1 MLRDNSRPLVGF
13 PRIAFVLGILCS
25 TLSAGENDWTSQ
37 GPDAVV
43 NLVVADSQRQ
53 WLYAGTDE
61 GVFER
66 GFDDSVWTP
75 MASSLADHNVLSFAV
90 DETDGRLYAGTD
102 QGLFVSTNAGTLW
115 TAAAETGSGIMSL
128 ATGLTTG
135 RVYAGTFGRGIYSSQ
150 DGGNRW
156 VRGDVLDAIVYDIAP
171 AFDDQT
177 VYAATAR
184 GLLVSSDNGLTWSAP
199 SDQLT
204 STSVRAIHLGPAIDA
219 GSVTI
224 ATYGQGVLK
233 SVDGGGT
240 WTELNGSD
248 DRTLSP
254 LQVRALAID
263 SVNPK
268 IMYAATSTA
277 GFLRTQDGGRSWL
290 PVNTGLPQLTTRDIV
305 LPFVGQNRVLGT
317 GTGHGVWE
325 IRFADAP
332 QIDLARVSMDFGP
345 VPVGSRQMQ
354 TVEISNSGKADLV
367 VHSLRMGGS
376 SGFTISLPDSIAQ
389 LDSIVIAP
397 GNSTFVEVRFAPQV
411 RDQLL
416 RDELR
421 ITSSDPDETE
431 RTLTVEGRGTQAVLS
446 VEPDQIDFGA
456 IRMPSAD
463 VVDSTLRLTNTGSAS
478 LRLLGASFT
487 KSRFRVLD
495 FTPQTLA
502 PGQGANVRVSFKPL
516 LPQSETATLL
526 LISES
531 LEATDRGT
539 DTLRVSV
546 TGTGTAPDIGVSSSI
561 LDFGQVDIGQQL
573 TLPLEV
579 TNTGTAPLT
588 ITRVTARSD
597 QFDVDR
603 TLGVPRDTVFT
614 VPAQDT
620 ILIVAG
626 DDTTLSIDT
635 SSSTLIEV
643 SGDTTWL
650 VTGSDTT
657 RIVSG
662 AATTAII
669 VSGQRA
675 IFSAAADST
684 ILQPDSTF
692 VFRLTYRPTISGTR
706 HDTLDLISDAPL
718 RFGQLS
724 VLLRGEGN
732 ALSLEPLPVI
742 PLGVY
747 PIDLVVTQLDD
758 VNGVDIAVVDS
769 STGRLHILRN
779 DGGGEFPSSSRV
791 VLPDDAAPYPAW
803 SEPVTIAAG
812 PIFNRS
818 GPMDLVIGDR
828 VAKSLSVLSNDGRGH
843 FSGRREDLFIGHN
856 LSDVVVVDLDA
867 DSDQDIVVANG
878 LNSSSITLLYNDGQG
893 NFSARAVMASQNGAT
908 QVAAG
913 QLDADGYVDLV
924 VANTKANTVSVYLND
939 RNGGFGGAVH
949 YLVGVGPGELALAD
963 LDADGHVDIAVTANN
978 SSRVSLLRNTGTGV
992 FTALDGPV
1000 THLQPTAI
1008 AAGGLTADIFDDF
1021 VVGGQGDFLV
1031 FLENANGVSYGDTK
1045 IELGFPIRRVK
1056 IADIDNNGVGD
1067 IIAVSADSGRLQLLR
1082 NRLVGRLIRPRAPTA
1097 VMAEDVKGDLG
1108 GRISVS
1114 WKDGDYGL
1122 QSTTTQI
1129 IPTTSYTVV
1138 RSADLDFNIVD
1149 TLAVVP
1155 GGSFSYQ
1162 DVDATPYSTF
1172 YYQVTAEREGLP
1184 SAPSAPAG
1192 ATSLPAPLIDVKL
1205 SNAPRVSLGDT
1216 LIAEIYLTL
1225 ADHDIA
1231 GISVFMT
1238 YEPTALQLIPSETDE
1253 NKPFRVASDLAGSF
1267 TTAINSYHS
1276 GVFDST
1282 GKVDLTL
1289 ISTVPGGV
1297 TPLTTSV
1304 EPVLVA
1310 RLHFLANVEASTFLS
1325 VDDEETANRRSA
1337 VVERGTGVWI
1347 EPVLRDSTK
1356 LTVRDVFVSGQ
1367 IQVQQRGTTAING
1380 DLATLL
1386 FIDSADD
1393 TLFSSL
1399 NDEDR
1404 LQPGIQV
1411 SLTDQGRF
1419 TLDQIPAGTYRI
1431 FAKVATHLQGI
1442 VVGDTVSVDS
1452 SRRHLTFRWV
1462 APDTSALALLPA
1474 GDANDD
1480 NRVNL
1485 ADFGVL
1491 VRHYGETRSSSSDWA
1506 VAQLTDFNGDERVN
1520 FDDFM
1525 LLADNF
1531 GRIGMRVL
1539 SSARLAAP
1547 QGRVWVSESGILHG
1561 EDLGAISG
1569 LTLLIPASAQVSFDG
1584 TAFEGSVP
1592 RMHSWPATQGRRR
1605 LALVL
1610 AGPDAGTV
1618 SGEGPLLNFTGVEPA
1633 LINDQLE
1640 AVEVLAADG
1649 SSWSVM
1655 VTAAV
1660 PQVTNLGVNY
1670 PNPFNP
1676 TTTIPFDLSS
1686 RGRVRLEMFDILGQR
1701 VRTLV
1706 AGKIMSPGQHQI
1718 VWLGQDDE
1726 GHEVASGRYFYRLRV
1741 GQLLQSRSLL
1751 LLR

>member
-1 MLRDNSRPLVGF
+1 MCRNSRPLVASL
-13 PRIAFVLGILCS
+13 RVVVVLGILCS

-37 GPDAVV
+37 GPDVIV
-43 NLVVADSQRQ
+43 NRVVADTQRQ
-53 WLYAGTDE
+53 WLYAGTSE
-61 GVFER
+61 GVYER
-66 GFDDSVWTP
+66 AFDDSIWTP

-90 DETDGRLYAGTD
+90 DETDGRLYAGTS
-102 QGLFVSTNAGTLW
+102 QGLFVSANAGTLW
-115 TAAAETGSGIMSL
+115 TAAVEPGSGIMSL

-135 RVYAGTFGRGIYSSQ
+135 RVYVGTFGRGIYSSQ
-150 DGGNRW
+150 DGGNSW
-156 VRGDVLDAIVYDIAP
+156 TRGDVPDAIVYDIAP

-177 VYAATAR
+177 VYAATAS
-184 GLLVSSDNGLTWSAP
+184 GILVSSDNGLTWAAP
-199 SDQLT
+199 GDQLT
-204 STSVRAIHLGPAIDA
+204 TTSVRSIHLGPAVDA
-219 GSVTI
+219 GTVTI
-224 ATYGQGVLK
+224 ATYGRGVLR
-233 SVDGGGT
+233 SVDGGIS

-248 DRTLSP
+248 DRPLSP

-263 SVNPK
+263 SVNPR
-268 IMYAATSTA
+268 IMYAATATG
-277 GFLRTQDGGRSWL
+277 GFLRTQDGGGSWL
-290 PVNTGLPQLTTRDIV
+290 RVNTGLPQLTARDIV
-305 LPFVGQNRVLGT
+305 LPFEEQNQVLGT
-317 GTGHGVWE
+317 GTGDGVWE

-332 QIDLARVSMDFGP
+332 QIDLAPVSIDFGP
-345 VPVGSRQMQ
+345 VPIGSRQMQ
-354 TVEISNSGKADLV
+354 TVIISNSGKADLV
-367 VHSLRMGGS
+367 VHSLRMGGA
-376 SGFTISLPDSIAQ
+376 SGFTISLPDSIAR

-397 GNSTFVEVRFAPQV
+397 GNSTFVEVIFEPKV
-411 RDQLL
+411 RDELL

-431 RTLTVEGRGTQAVLS
+431 RALAVVGRGTQAVLS

-463 VVDSTLRLTNTGSAS
+463 VIDSTLRLTNSGSAS

-487 KSRFRVLD
+487 NSRFRVLD
-495 FTPQTLA
+495 FAPQTLA
-502 PGQGANVRVSFKPL
+502 PGQGADVRVSFNPL
-516 LPQSETATLL
+516 LPRSETATLL

-531 LEATDRGT
+531 LETTDGVT

-546 TGTGTAPDIGVSSSI
+546 TGTGTAPDIGASSLI
-561 LDFGQVDIGQQL
+561 LDFGQVDIGQQQ

-626 DDTTLSIDT
+626 GDTALSLDT
-635 SSSTLIEV
+635 GSSTVVEV

-650 VTGSDTT
+650 VAGSDTT

-662 AATTAII
+662 ADTTSII
-669 VSGQRA
+669 VGGRRTV
-675 IFSAAADST
+675 FSAAADST
-684 ILQPDSTF
+684 VLQPDSTF
-692 VFRLTYRPTISGTR
+692 VFRLTYRPTMSGPR
-706 HDTLDLISDAPL
+706 NDTLDIFSDAPL

-732 ALSLEPLPVI
+732 ALSLEPAPVI

-747 PIDLVVTQLDD
+747 PVDLVVTALDN

-779 DGGGEFPSSSRV
+779 DGGGEFPAVGHV

-803 SEPVTIAAG
+803 AEPVTIAAG
-812 PIFNRS
+812 PIFNRG
-818 GPMDLVIGDR
+818 GPTDLVIGDR
-828 VAKSLSVLSNDGRGH
+828 VAKSLSVLSNDGQGR

-867 DSDQDIVVANG
+867 DGDQDIVVANG
-878 LNSSSITLLYNDGQG
+878 LQSSSITLLYNDGQG
-893 NFSARAVMASQNGAT
+893 NFSARAVLTSQSGAT
-908 QVAAG
+908 EVAAG

-924 VANTKANTVSVYLND
+924 VANTLANTVSVYLND
-939 RNGGFGGAVH
+939 RNGGFAGAVH
-949 YLVGVGPGELALAD
+949 YLVGVSPGELALAD
-963 LDADGHVDIAVTANN
+963 IDADGHVDIAASTTGE
-978 SSRVSLLRNTGTGV
+978 SRVSLLRNTGAGV
-992 FTALDGPV
+992 FTSLNRPDAL
-1000 THLQPTAI
+1000 LRATAI

-1031 FLENANGVSYGDTK
+1031 FLENTSGSSYSNTP

-1067 IIAVSADSGRLQLLR
+1067 IIAMSADSGRLQLLH
-1082 NRLVGRLIRPRAPTA
+1082 NRLVGRLIRPRAPIA
-1097 VMAEDVKGDLG
+1097 VVAQDVKGDLG

-1114 WKDGDYGL
+1114 WEDGDYGL
-1122 QSTTTQI
+1122 QATTTQI

-1138 RSADLDFNIVD
+1138 RSADLDFNSVD

-1155 GGSFSYQ
+1155 GGIFSYQ

-1184 SAPSAPAG
+1184 SAPSAPAS
-1192 ATSLPAPLIDVKL
+1192 ARSVPAPLIDVRL

-1216 LIAEIYLTL
+1216 LIAEIYLTP

-1231 GISVFMT
+1231 GVSVFMT
-1238 YEPTALQLIPSETDE
+1238 YEPTALQLIPSETDV

-1267 TTAINSYHS
+1267 TAAINSYHS
-1276 GVFDST
+1276 GAFDST

-1289 ISTVPGGV
+1289 ISTVPSSV
-1297 TPLTTSV
+1297 TPLTASV

-1325 VDDEETANRRSA
+1325 VDDEEATNRRTA

-1347 EPVLRDSTK
+1347 EPVLQDSTK
-1356 LTVRDVFVSGQ
+1356 LTVRDAFVSGQ
-1367 IQVQQRGTTAING
+1367 IQVQQRGTAAING

-1393 TLFSSL
+1393 TLFSPL

-1411 SLTDQGRF
+1411 SLSDQGRF
-1419 TLDQIPAGTYRI
+1419 TLDQIPGGSYRV

-1442 VVGDTVSVDS
+1442 VVGDTVTIDS

-1462 APDTSALALLPA
+1462 APDTSALSLLPA

-1491 VRHYGETRSSSSDWA
+1491 VRHYGETPSSSSDWA

-1561 EDLGAISG
+1561 EDLGAIAG
-1569 LTLLIPASAQVSFDG
+1569 LTLLIPATTQVSFDG
-1584 TAFEGSVP
+1584 TVFDGSVP
-1592 RMHSWPATQGRRR
+1592 RMHRWPATQGRVR

-1610 AGPDAGTV
+1610 AESDTGPV
-1618 SGEGPLLNFTGVEPA
+1618 SGEGPLMNFTGVEPA

-1640 AVEVLAADG
+1640 GVEVLAADG
-1649 SSWSVM
+1649 TSRSVLR
-1655 VTAAV
+1655 TAAL
-1660 PQVTNLGVNY
+1660 PQATKLGVNY

-1686 RGRVRLEMFDILGQR
+1686 RGPVRLEVFDILGQR

-1706 AGKIMSPGQHQI
+1706 ADKILNPGQHQI

-1741 GQLLQSRSLL
+1741 GPLLQSRSLL